1 MCTSTINLLRY
12 THTLTH
18 SHTHILTHTHTH
30 THTHTLTHSH
40 THTLTHS
47 YCSTIKTPYVF
58 SYRSQDLAEG
68 PTTNQAVRR
77 QVVKADAQGAM
88 VYDIKIEDFDINYGN
103 Q

>member
-1 MCTSTINLLRY
+1 MFHSPIQSSIDFMLLY
-12 THTLTH
+12 LGNASTLTQW
-18 SHTHILTHTHTH
+18 
-30 THTHTLTHSH
+30 
-40 THTLTHS
+40 
-47 YCSTIKTPYVF
+47 YCLTIKPIIF
-58 SYRSQDLAEG
+58 LYRSQELAEG

>member
-1 MCTSTINLLRY
+1 MLL
-12 THTLTH
+12 HLGNASTLTH
-18 SHTHILTHTHTH
+18 W
-30 THTHTLTHSH
+30 
-40 THTLTHS
+40 
-47 YCSTIKTPYVF
+47 YCLTIKPIIF
-58 SYRSQDLAEG
+58 FYRSQELAEG